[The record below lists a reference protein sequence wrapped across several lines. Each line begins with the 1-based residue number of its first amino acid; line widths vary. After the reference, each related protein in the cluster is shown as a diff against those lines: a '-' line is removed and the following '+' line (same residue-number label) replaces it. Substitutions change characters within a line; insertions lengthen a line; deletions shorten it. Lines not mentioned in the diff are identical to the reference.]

1 MDIKNE
7 IKKDFVNSVEIYK
20 DFESAI
26 KKLKL
31 NVKEKEILFKK
42 IIEEE
47 RENTREPAGR
57 TGSINDLSNINFIRN
72 LRR

>member
-7 IKKDFVNSVEIYK
+7 IEKDFANSVEIYK

-47 RENTREPAGR
+47 RQNTRQPAGR
-57 TGSINDLSNINFIRN
+57 TGFINDLSNINFIRN